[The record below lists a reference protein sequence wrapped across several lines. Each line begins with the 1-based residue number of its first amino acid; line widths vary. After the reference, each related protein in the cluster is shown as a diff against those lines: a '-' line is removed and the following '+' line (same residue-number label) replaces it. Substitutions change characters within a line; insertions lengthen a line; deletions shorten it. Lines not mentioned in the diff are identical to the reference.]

1 MERIAYVIISDRERK
16 DFNCPGYI
24 QSALSSPT
32 GARIIVRV
40 YSPTDQDSM
49 GTKHCLNVD
58 QVASVDQMTF
68 RKYLSQ
74 VTSARKDRE
83 NAGKNMTLNEL
94 GKYITNE
101 HTRNFVN
108 REWFAGINDTRC
120 ETKVDYNG
128 ISRRNNMMKYGVKEI
143 IYHDA
148 ATIVYWTDGTK
159 TVVKCNENDEYSE
172 YAGFVAAVAK
182 KMYGGANAINRLID
196 SKKVVHGNGLR
207 QPFRPKTTLEEI
219 FDNALKNV
227 TGAFKSPM
235 DPLIRPDLYPH
246 IHDSA
251 RNSSPFMEGDD
262 PIRDENG

>member
-1 MERIAYVIISDRERK
+1 MERTEYIIISDRERK

-24 QSALSSPT
+24 QRILSSPT
-32 GARIIVRV
+32 GTRIIVRV

-49 GTKHCLNVD
+49 GTEHCLNVD
-58 QVASVDQMTF
+58 QVASIDKTVF
-68 RKYLSQ
+68 RKRFDQ
-74 VTSARKDRE
+74 IIFARKDRE
-83 NAGKNMTLNEL
+83 NAVENMTLNEL
-94 GKYITNE
+94 GKYIANE

-108 REWFAGINDTRC
+108 REWFAGINGIRC

-182 KMYGGANAINRLID
+182 KMYGGANVINRLID
-196 SKKVVHGNGLR
+196 SKKVIRGNGLG
-207 QPFRPKTTLEEI
+207 QPFRSKKTFEEI
-219 FDNALKNV
+219 LDEAAEKAAKEYKELP
-227 TGAFKSPM
+227 S
-235 DPLIRPDLYPH
+235 DPLEHPEPH
-246 IHDSA
+246 S
-251 RNSSPFMEGDD
+251 R
-262 PIRDENG
+262 

>member
-32 GARIIVRV
+32 EARIIVRV
-40 YSPTDQDSM
+40 YSPTDQDGM
-49 GTKHCLNVD
+49 GTEHCLNVD
-58 QVASVDQMTF
+58 QVASVDQMAF

-94 GKYITNE
+94 GKYIANE

-108 REWFAGINDTRC
+108 REWFAGINGIRC

-143 IYHDA
+143 IYHNA
-148 ATIVYWTDGTK
+148 VTIVYWTDGTK

-196 SKKVVHGNGLR
+196 SKKVVHGNGLG
-207 QPFRPKTTLEEI
+207 QPFRSEKTFEEI
-219 FDNALKNV
+219 LDEAAEKAAKEYEEL
-227 TGAFKSPM
+227 PP
-235 DPLIRPDLYPH
+235 DPLEHPELHSR
-246 IHDSA
+246 
-251 RNSSPFMEGDD
+251 
-262 PIRDENG
+262 

>member
-1 MERIAYVIISDRERK
+1 
-16 DFNCPGYI
+16 
-24 QSALSSPT
+24 
-32 GARIIVRV
+32 
-40 YSPTDQDSM
+40 
-49 GTKHCLNVD
+49 
-58 QVASVDQMTF
+58 
-68 RKYLSQ
+68 
-74 VTSARKDRE
+74 
-83 NAGKNMTLNEL
+83 
-94 GKYITNE
+94 
-101 HTRNFVN
+101 
-108 REWFAGINDTRC
+108 
-120 ETKVDYNG
+120 
-128 ISRRNNMMKYGVKEI
+128 MKYGVKEI

-196 SKKVVHGNGLR
+196 SKKVIRGNGLC

-246 IHDSA
+246 INDSA

>member
-49 GTKHCLNVD
+49 GTTHCLNVD

-94 GKYITNE
+94 GEYITNKYTQDSE
-101 HTRNFVN
+101 KNFLN
-108 REWFAGINDTRC
+108 RQWFGGGSGSNRGY
-120 ETKVDYNG
+120 ETKIKINYNE
-128 ISRRNNMMKYGVKEI
+128 ISKRGNNMMRYGVKEI
-143 IYHDA
+143 IYNDA

-196 SKKVVHGNGLR
+196 SKKVVHGNGLG
-207 QPFRPKTTLEEI
+207 QPFRPKTTFEEI
-219 FDNALKNV
+219 LSGAAKKFTENIKNSLQ
-227 TGAFKSPM
+227 TP
-235 DPLIRPDLYPH
+235 
-246 IHDSA
+246 
-251 RNSSPFMEGDD
+251 
-262 PIRDENG
+262 